1 MADDELK
8 NGDRKRDSICQIIG
22 TVEGLKIIDE

>member
-1 MADDELK
+1 MADDEFK

-22 TVEGLKIIDE
+22 TVEVQKIIDE